1 MIMQM
6 LSLWNQARPL
16 CMKKSFLWVTLSIFL
31 STGLVAQNLLSPI
44 WKISFAD
51 TSETNLNQ
59 IDPANWKDVNL
70 LLSWERQDYFW
81 LDGNGCIVND
91 FSVPAGF
98 AGSQFTLTMSLQ
110 CDVKSIYVN
119 GKWIGGKLPNQFW
132 SNRGA
137 KTEFT
142 LPDDCLLVGKQN
154 RIAVFVSNL
163 SYTGG
168 ISYNV
173 CSITPTRTTSKS
185 EVEIVIPAQDHLYL
199 AEHANSFT
207 IRYNAEQKGSITLS
221 IGNDFHQ
228 SFVQNEYQVK
238 KGKGQIQFDFG
249 DVITEPGFYEC
260 IVIMNDGGYSSDV
273 AWFALSPEKIEC
285 GNNTVPRFKAYWD
298 ETLAELGQVQPEF
311 KLIKTNNLCSDSRDG
326 YIAEMR
332 SFGGLIIR
340 GYYFVPKTPGRHA
353 AVLHVPGYGQG
364 YQDRRAFLEN
374 RDDVIELALC
384 VRGHGISADVFNPGF
399 GVPGVWGYKLCSE
412 TEIAY
417 RAIYMDCVR
426 AVEFLL
432 SRPEVDGSR
441 IGVMGGSQ
449 GGGLTLATA
458 GLCSDHIKACSY
470 FDPGPCDPRDHL
482 KIRELCKRE
491 FINFLEFYNNECTLE
506 DALNVWDLI
515 DTKGFA
521 EQIKCPTFFVTSL
534 FDDDIPPHL
543 GFAAYNQISVPKH
556 FKIYPELGHLNDKA
570 FEVQMQFLK
579 DQLGF

>member
-1 MIMQM
+1 
-6 LSLWNQARPL
+6 
-16 CMKKSFLWVTLSIFL
+16 MKKIFSFIALLLFV
-31 STGLVAQNLLSPI
+31 STGLFAQNLLSPI

-51 TSETNLNQ
+51 TSEANLNQ
-59 IDPANWKDVNL
+59 IDPTKWKDVNL

-81 LDGNGCIVND
+81 LDGDGCIVND
-91 FSVPAGF
+91 FSVPDND
-98 AGSQFTLTMSLQ
+98 AGSKFILTISLQ
-110 CDVKSIYVN
+110 CDIKSIYIN
-119 GKWIGGKLPNQFW
+119 GDRIGGDLPNQFW

-137 KTEFT
+137 KTEFV
-142 LPDDCLLVGKQN
+142 LPDKCLLPGKQN

-168 ISYNV
+168 ISCNV
-173 CSITPTRTTSKS
+173 CSITPKETTSNS
-185 EVEIVIPAQDHLYL
+185 EVEFVIPVQDHLYSVDQ
-199 AEHANSFT
+199 ANAFT
-207 IRYNAEQKGSITLS
+207 IQYTAEQKGKITLS
-221 IGNDFHQ
+221 IVNDFHQ
-228 SFVQNEYQVK
+228 SFVQKDYPAE
-238 KGKGQIQFDFG
+238 KGTGRIQCDFG

-260 IVIMNDGGYSSDV
+260 TVIMNDGGYSSDV
-273 AWFALSPEKIEC
+273 AWFALSPEKIVCE
-285 GNNTVPRFKAYWD
+285 NHTVPRFKAYWD
-298 ETLAELGQVQPEF
+298 ETLAELAHVQPEF
-311 KLIKTNNLCSDSRDG
+311 KLIKADSLCSESRDG
-326 YIAEMR
+326 YIAEMK
-332 SFGGLIIR
+332 SFGGLTIR
-340 GYYFVPKTPGRHA
+340 GYYFVPKTAGKHA
-353 AVLHVPGYGQG
+353 AILHVPGYGQG
-364 YQDRRAFLEN
+364 YQDRRVFLEN

-399 GVPGVWGYKLCSE
+399 GVPGIWGYKLCSE

-458 GLCSDHIKACSY
+458 GLCSDHIKACSF

-482 KIRELCKRE
+482 KTRELCKRE
-491 FINFLEFYNNECTLE
+491 FINFLDYYDNVCTLE

-543 GFAAYNQISVPKH
+543 GFAAYNQISAPKH
-556 FKIYPELGHLNDKA
+556 YQIYPELGHMNDKA
-570 FEVQMQFLK
+570 FAVQMQFLK